1 MKLRTRVVAP
11 GIDDAQFQQIANGT
25 KAGCP
30 VSKALAG
37 VEITLEATLESGS

>member
-1 MKLRTRVVAP
+1 VVDADLGDDELRGLAEQ
-11 GIDDAQFQQIANGT
+11 A

-37 VEITLEATLESGS
+37 VGEITLQVTKA